1 MQPAGEL
8 KTKPTQH
15 SVKNCAASA
24 FRRIFLFAAAK
35 GLISK
40 DMCEKMAMFCDVDPE
55 AVIQN
60 LTAESIYEVPMLM
73 EEQGLDTVV
82 LKN

>member
-1 MQPAGEL
+1 
-8 KTKPTQH
+8 
-15 SVKNCAASA
+15 
-24 FRRIFLFAAAK
+24 
-35 GLISK
+35 
-40 DMCEKMAMFCDVDPE
+40 MAMFCDVDPE

-82 LKN
+82 LKKLAMEDKPKDMTQWHEMVARILKNTSAR

>member
-1 MQPAGEL
+1 
-8 KTKPTQH
+8 
-15 SVKNCAASA
+15 
-24 FRRIFLFAAAK
+24 
-35 GLISK
+35 
-40 DMCEKMAMFCDVDPE
+40 MAMFCDVDPE

-82 LKN
+82 LKNWTWKTSRKIWKNGIKWLRAS

>member
-1 MQPAGEL
+1 
-8 KTKPTQH
+8 
-15 SVKNCAASA
+15 
-24 FRRIFLFAAAK
+24 
-35 GLISK
+35 
-40 DMCEKMAMFCDVDPE
+40 MCEKMAMFCDVDPE

-82 LKN
+82 LEKTGHGRQA